1 MGRDSFIVKDKDDN
15 FIAAG
20 EDIEEVIENLKEQEG
35 LKDVEEMV
43 EDYDF

>member
-1 MGRDSFIVKDKDDN
+1 MARKFIVKDGDDQ
-15 FIAAG
+15 FITAG

-43 EDYDF
+43 DEYDF